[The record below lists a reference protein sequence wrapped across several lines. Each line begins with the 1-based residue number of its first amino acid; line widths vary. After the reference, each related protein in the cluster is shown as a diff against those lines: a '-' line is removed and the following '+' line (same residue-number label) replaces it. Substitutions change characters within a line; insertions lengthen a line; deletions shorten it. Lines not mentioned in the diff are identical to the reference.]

1 MTIDYYVLLIIHYL
15 VQKVTDKILY
25 CRNYEIEYNLQVPKE
40 FYANKTIK
48 NPKWCNGPIRYLDPP
63 GPLTALAS
71 FPGSGN
77 TWVRYLLQHSTGF
90 ATGSVYLDNSLR
102 RGDFPGEGLIDG
114 SVIAIKTHCGRYIH
128 TQCGKTRN
136 SLTKNYFVK

>member
-1 MTIDYYVLLIIHYL
+1 MCSFDNSLFGP
-15 VQKVTDKILY
+15 KVVDKILY
-25 CRNYEIEYNLQVPKE
+25 YRNYEIEYNLQVPKE
-40 FYANKTIK
+40 FYANKTLK
-48 NPKWCNGPIRYLDPP
+48 NPKWCNGPIRFLDPP

-114 SVIAIKTHCGRYIH
+114 SVIAIKTHCGRYILH
-128 TQCGKTRN
+128 SVEK
-136 SLTKNYFVK
+136 